1 MPTRTTSS
9 MLRSW
14 PYARLDLNI
23 VRLISYRTAE
33 QQEALTS
40 VRMKKSAD
48 LNRSWHLF
56 TGDRPSRWRCRSG
69 DAKDQSHSLIKHTFC
84 IGESGGENQKRQ

>member
-1 MPTRTTSS
+1 

-23 VRLISYRTAE
+23 VRLISYRTVE
-33 QQEALTS
+33 QQEGLTS

-56 TGDRPSRWRCRSG
+56 TGDRPSGG
-69 DAKDQSHSLIKHTFC
+69 DADQVTHRINLTL
-84 IGESGGENQKRQ
+84 